1 MFDLTQLENGKLRLS
16 LDYADE
22 AEKAELENELRELM
36 TGKTDILILIDE
48 TEKYWTNGSY
58 QPFDA
63 GSGDPFVGLTW
74 APCIAESMTYT
85 DKGNAIIEGKFWYYG
100 DYMIRSFLD
109 DLLENGYADF
119 NLCK

>member
-1 MFDLTQLENGKLRLS
+1 MFDLTQLENGKLRLT

-22 AEKAELENELRELM
+22 SEKAELENELRELM
-36 TGKTDILILIDE
+36 TRKTDILILIDG

-58 QPFDA
+58 QPFDSGA
-63 GSGDPFVGLTW
+63 GDPFVGFTE

-85 DKGNAIIEGKFWYYG
+85 DEGNAIIEGKFWYYG

-119 NLCK
+119 DLCE

>member
-1 MFDLTQLENGKLRLS
+1 MFDLTQLENGKLRLT

-22 AEKAELENELRELM
+22 DEKAELENELLELM
-36 TGKTDILILIDE
+36 SRKTDILILIDG

-63 GSGDPFVGLTW
+63 GAGDPFVGLTS
-74 APCIAESMTYT
+74 APMIAESMTYT
-85 DKGNAIIEGKFWYYG
+85 DEGNAIIEGKFWYYG

-119 NLCK
+119 DLCK